1 MLTAEEQIKENSGN
15 GFQRFFTDLNKS
27 SSDEIDSIEL
37 TDCASCSS
45 EDLSSSASNFKP
57 TTLSWNNLN
66 VYSKGSSGLTDYF
79 RKPKEPVHII
89 KKVSGQAKPGNLLAI
104 LGASGAGKT
113 TLLNVLTGQNL
124 NKLAIEGQVSL
135 NNEPITIE
143 RLSSCSSYVQQD
155 DLFFGVL
162 TVREHLRFQ
171 LKLRTTFS
179 MNASQINKRI
189 DQILE
194 KLGLMKVAEN
204 RIKCGSSGERLSG
217 GELKRLSI
225 ATEIL
230 TDPAIL
236 FCDEPTSGLDSFMAQ
251 TVVSVLKSLANE
263 QRTIVC
269 TIHQPS
275 SEIFKMF
282 DQIMLL
288 AEGRVAFLGTA
299 DKALDFFS
307 QLGFKCPS
315 NYNPSDFYVQQLS
328 IVPGNKEQCLSK
340 VNMICNSYEASDY
353 HRDLRSELKIVS
365 EATFEAISGPAK
377 LKQYSKPVQIDIF
390 SQFNL
395 LTHRSALINFRDPML
410 TTSRIASTLFC
421 TLLVALAYW
430 GQDYNQE
437 GIMNINGAI
446 FLSIMSGNFSGIYLI
461 IGTFCNEMPL
471 FLREHAAGLYRVSIY
486 FIAKMASDLPYFILL
501 PIATWSICY
510 YAIGLVN
517 DFDTFLIGNAVS
529 IILMLAAAG
538 FGYFISSIST
548 SLIVGL
554 EVASPL
560 ISPLSLLG
568 GTFVNN
574 RTIPKW
580 INWIKYFSWF
590 YYSNEILTVNQ
601 WRDVTHID
609 CDFETP
615 VPSSIVRVL
624 PEVSKGTLP
633 TGQGCL
639 VNGKQVIASVGF
651 KESNLKLDYWMLI
664 FVIVIFRVLAYVAL
678 RGRVKLQR

>member
-1 MLTAEEQIKENSGN
+1 MSTAEEQTKGNPRN
-15 GFQRFFTDLNKS
+15 GFQRFFTNTNFS
-27 SSDEIDSIEL
+27 TDEVDSIAEL
-37 TDCASCSS
+37 INCVSCSS
-45 EDLSSSASNFKP
+45 EDLSSSAANFKP

-66 VYSKGSSGLTDYF
+66 VYSKGSSGFTEYF

-124 NKLAIEGQVSL
+124 NKLAIEGQVFL

-162 TVREHLRFQ
+162 TVREHLQFQ

-179 MNASQINKRI
+179 LNSGQINKRI

-204 RIKCGSSGERLSG
+204 RIKCGSSGQRLSG

-236 FCDEPTSGLDSFMAQ
+236 FCDEPTSGLDSFMTQ

-282 DQIMLL
+282 DKIMLL

-340 VNMICNSYEASDY
+340 MICNSYEASDY

-365 EATFEAISGPAK
+365 EATFGGPVK
-377 LKQYSKPVQIDIF
+377 YNQYSKPVQIEIF

-395 LTHRSALINFRDPML
+395 LTHRSALINFRDPIL
-410 TTSRIASTLFC
+410 TTSRIANTLFC

-446 FLSIMSGNFSGIYLI
+446 FLSIMSGNFSGIYMI
-461 IGTFCNEMPL
+461 IGAFCNEMPI
-471 FLREHAAGLYRVSIY
+471 FLREHAAGRYRVSIY

-501 PIATWSICY
+501 PSATWSICY

-529 IILMLAAAG
+529 IILVNAAAG
-538 FGYFISSIST
+538 FGYFISSITT
-548 SLIVGL
+548 SLTVGL

-580 INWIKYFSWF
+580 INWLKYFSWF
-590 YYSNEILTVNQ
+590 HYSNEILTVNQ

-609 CDFETP
+609 CDFEMP
-615 VPSSIVRVL
+615 VPRSIASDL
-624 PEVSKGTLP
+624 PDVSKGTIP

-651 KESNLKLDYWMLI
+651 KESDLKFDYWMLI

-678 RGRVKLQR
+678 RCRVKLQR

>member
-1 MLTAEEQIKENSGN
+1 MSTAEEQTKGNPRN
-15 GFQRFFTDLNKS
+15 GFQRFFTNTNFS
-27 SSDEIDSIEL
+27 TDEVDSIAEL
-37 TDCASCSS
+37 INCVSCSS
-45 EDLSSSASNFKP
+45 EDLSSSAANFKP

-66 VYSKGSSGLTDYF
+66 VYSKGSSGFTEYF

-124 NKLAIEGQVSL
+124 NKLAIEGQVFL

-162 TVREHLRFQ
+162 TVREHLQFQ

-179 MNASQINKRI
+179 LNSGQINKRI

-204 RIKCGSSGERLSG
+204 RIKCGSSGQRLSG

-236 FCDEPTSGLDSFMAQ
+236 FCDEPTSGLDSFMTQ

-282 DQIMLL
+282 DKIMLL

-340 VNMICNSYEASDY
+340 
-353 HRDLRSELKIVS
+353 
-365 EATFEAISGPAK
+365 
-377 LKQYSKPVQIDIF
+377 
-390 SQFNL
+390 
-395 LTHRSALINFRDPML
+395 
-410 TTSRIASTLFC
+410 FC

-446 FLSIMSGNFSGIYLI
+446 FLSIMSGNFSGIYMI
-461 IGTFCNEMPL
+461 IGAFCNEMPI
-471 FLREHAAGLYRVSIY
+471 FLREHAAGRYRVSIY

-501 PIATWSICY
+501 PSATWSICY

-529 IILMLAAAG
+529 IILVNAAAG
-538 FGYFISSIST
+538 FGYFISSITT
-548 SLIVGL
+548 SLTVGL

-580 INWIKYFSWF
+580 INWLKYFSWF
-590 YYSNEILTVNQ
+590 HYSNEILTVNQ

-609 CDFETP
+609 CDFEMP
-615 VPSSIVRVL
+615 VPRSIASDL
-624 PEVSKGTLP
+624 PDVSKGTIP

-651 KESNLKLDYWMLI
+651 KESDLKFDYWMLI

-678 RGRVKLQR
+678 RCRVKLQR